1 MARRKCERNSS
12 SQRPNQ
18 ENVQQLQER
27 TEIIA
32 FGHVSTKQCDPSQCK
47 IQYKP
52 FTILVT
58 VGSRRVAALI
68 DTGSTTSVISSDF
81 EKQIPQTAEKERS
94 IENLNLITA
103 CGDPM
108 PKVKTVEL
116 QVKLHSV
123 DSDPIK
129 NNFHVV
135 PNLAVSFIL
144 GMDFITNLEF
154 RINTAS
160 RRISYKNN
168 GKQYHIVA
176 KVSEIQPCQVCV
188 IIHKK
193 LEEEI
198 KELIGK
204 TEIRKEDLRKVLER
218 NKHIFATSDSDFG
231 EAIGEEHSIPTV
243 GPPVPRRQPRVMLL
257 VIEKHV
263 EIMLA
268 NDVIEEIKRPYSS
281 PILLVKKKDGTIRF
295 YVDFRFINDVTI
307 KDKFPIPSIEAIK
320 DDLKGAKCAAAL
332 NARR

>member
-1 MARRKCERNSS
+1 
-12 SQRPNQ
+12 
-18 ENVQQLQER
+18 
-27 TEIIA
+27 
-32 FGHVSTKQCDPSQCK
+32 
-47 IQYKP
+47 
-52 FTILVT
+52 VT

-81 EKQIPQTAEKERS
+81 EKQIPQTAKKERS

-135 PNLAVSFIL
+135 PNLAVSCIL

-176 KVSEIQPCQVCV
+176 KVSEIQPSMR
-188 IIHKK
+188 HYTS
-193 LEEEI
+193 
-198 KELIGK
+198 K
-204 TEIRKEDLRKVLER
+204 TRRR
-218 NKHIFATSDSDFG
+218 NKRIDRKNRNQK
-231 EAIGEEHSIPTV
+231 
-243 GPPVPRRQPRVMLL
+243 RR
-257 VIEKHV
+257 
-263 EIMLA
+263 
-268 NDVIEEIKRPYSS
+268 S
-281 PILLVKKKDGTIRF
+281 PKSTGKK
-295 YVDFRFINDVTI
+295 
-307 KDKFPIPSIEAIK
+307 
-320 DDLKGAKCAAAL
+320 
-332 NARR
+332 